1 MSLIKKSTLIFFSFI
16 IIFLFKF
23 ELSFANEKVSE
34 IRIEGNLRV
43 DRETILAF
51 ISLSEGSEYNPEDI
65 NLTLKELY
73 KTGFFENVEVVDE
86 NNIVTIIVNE
96 NAVLNLI
103 AFEGNKRF
111 EDEILSK
118 IIDLKKNQIFSKK
131 IVSDAISKIIE
142 LYKTQGRFG
151 TIIIPKIVMLDGKR
165 VDLVFEIEEGPL
177 YTVKNISFIGN
188 EVFSDRRLKEVI
200 STKQTAWWRFITTSD
215 NYNPDRLEI
224 DASKLK
230 EFYFTRGF
238 VKFNILKKQG
248 DLLPEKNGFSILF
261 LLNEGKRY
269 KISSIKIKSRISDLP
284 DIDFRSLVPVNDNDW
299 YNIKKLEK
307 GISNINNSL
316 ADLGF
321 AFSEIRPEF
330 NIDEENSSIELIL
343 NISQGSKSYIEYIN
357 ITGNSRTLDSV
368 IRREI
373 QLVEGDPFNR
383 LKISR
388 SEKNIKNLG
397 FFKKVSVRAE
407 TGSKPNQAN
416 LNIDVEEQAT
426 GDVSLGIAYSTF
438 DEFSTSFGIS
448 EKNFLGRGQR
458 AKFSLSLSDQRQNF
472 SAGLT
477 QPYLFN
483 RNLTGSFDLFNNTI
497 TDTSADQRTKSLGFS
512 SGAGFSSANN
522 FFHNF
527 SYTLQNVETE
537 KLDSNDNKISSDGG
551 KLLSS
556 LGYRISKDTRDNRFN
571 PTSGYY
577 YALSE
582 QFAGLGGDINYLSS
596 ILRGSYYYKYDYID
610 MVIGLSGEYG
620 NIEGLDENVSKSNR
634 FFLGGR
640 KVRGFDSSGIGPR
653 VSESSSSSAVG
664 GNNYYAG
671 RVALRSGIGLPSE
684 TGIQWT
690 VFTDFGTLW
699 GVDDTADNYAL
710 NTDQKEIRI
719 SFGYGFQ
726 WETPIGPLTFTWA
739 DAIKKEPYDQL
750 QKFEFRLG
758 STF

>member
-1 MSLIKKSTLIFFSFI
+1 MSLIKRSILIFFSFT
-16 IIFLFKF
+16 IIFLIKV
-23 ELSFANEKVSE
+23 ESSSANQKISE

-51 ISLSEGSEYNPEDI
+51 ISLTEGSEYNPEDI

-73 KTGFFENVEVVDE
+73 KTGFFENVEVLDE
-86 NNIVTIIVNE
+86 NNILTIIVNE
-96 NAVLNLI
+96 NSILNLI
-103 AFEGNKRF
+103 GFEGNKRF
-111 EDEILSK
+111 EDEILSD
-118 IIDLKKNQIFSKK
+118 IIQLKKNQIFSKK
-131 IVSDAISKIIE
+131 IVSDAVSKIIE

-151 TIIIPKIVMLDGKR
+151 TKIIPKIVMLDGKR

-177 YTVKNISFIGN
+177 YTVKNISFVGN
-188 EVFSDRRLKEVI
+188 KVFSDRRLKEVI

-224 DASKLK
+224 DASKLR

-238 VKFNILKKQG
+238 IKFDILKKQG
-248 DLLPEKNGFSILF
+248 DLLPDRNGFSVLF

-269 KISSIKIKSRISDLP
+269 KISSIKLKSSITDLP
-284 DIDFRSLVPVNDNDW
+284 NINFRNLIPVNDNDW
-299 YNIKKLEK
+299 YNVKKLEK

-321 AFSEIRPEF
+321 AFSNIRPEF

-343 NISQGSKSYIEYIN
+343 NISQGSKNYIEYIN

-397 FFKKVSVRAE
+397 FFKKVNVKAE
-407 TGSKPNQAN
+407 AGSKPNQAN

-448 EKNFLGRGQR
+448 EKNFLGKGQR

-483 RNLTGSFDLFNNTI
+483 RNLTGSFDLFNNTV
-497 TDTSADQRTKSLGFS
+497 TDTSADQRTKSLGFT
-512 SGAGFSSANN
+512 SGAGFSSAND

-537 KLDSNDNKISSDGG
+537 KLDSNDNKISTDGG

-596 ILRGSYYYKYDYID
+596 ILRGSYYYKYDYVD
-610 MVIGLSGEYG
+610 MVVGISGEYG
-620 NIEGLDENVSKSNR
+620 NIEGLDENVSKTNR

-671 RVALRSGIGLPSE
+671 RVALRSGIGFPSE

-710 NTDQKEIRI
+710 STDLKEIRM

-739 DAIKKEPYDQL
+739 DAIKKESYDQL

>member
-1 MSLIKKSTLIFFSFI
+1 MSLIKKSTLIVFSFI

-537 KLDSNDNKISSDGG
+537 KLDSNDNKISTDGG

-710 NTDQKEIRI
+710 NTDQKEIRL

>member
-1 MSLIKKSTLIFFSFI
+1 MSLIKKSILIFFSFT
-16 IIFLFKF
+16 IIFLIKV
-23 ELSFANEKVSE
+23 EISFANQKVSE
-34 IRIEGNLRV
+34 IRIQGNLRV

-51 ISLSEGSEYNPEDI
+51 ISLTEGSEYNPEDI

-73 KTGFFENVEVVDE
+73 KTGFFENVEVLDK

-96 NAVLNLI
+96 NSILNLI
-103 AFEGNKRF
+103 GFEGNKRF
-111 EDEILSK
+111 EDEILSE
-118 IIDLKKNQIFSKK
+118 IIQLKKNQIFSKK

-151 TIIIPKIVMLDGKR
+151 TKITPKIVKLDGKR

-177 YTVKNISFIGN
+177 YTVKNISFVGN
-188 EVFSDRRLKEVI
+188 KVFSDRRLKEVI
-200 STKQTAWWRFITTSD
+200 TTKQTAWWRFITTSD
-215 NYNPDRLEI
+215 NYNQDRLEI
-224 DASKLK
+224 DASKLR

-238 VKFNILKKQG
+238 IKFNILKKQG
-248 DLLPEKNGFSILF
+248 DLLPDRNGFSVLF

-269 KISSIKIKSRISDLP
+269 KISSIKIKSSISDLP
-284 DIDFRSLVPVNDNDW
+284 DINFRNLLPVNDNDW
-299 YNIKKLEK
+299 YNVKKLEK
-307 GISNINNSL
+307 GISNITDSL

-321 AFSEIRPEF
+321 AFSEISPEF

-343 NISQGSKSYIEYIN
+343 NISQGSKNYIEYIN

-397 FFKKVSVRAE
+397 FFKKVNIKAE

-458 AKFSLSLSDQRQNF
+458 AKFNLSLSDQRQNF

-483 RNLTGSFDLFNNTI
+483 RNLTGSFDLFNNTV
-497 TDTSADQRTKSLGFS
+497 TDTSADQRTKSLGFT
-512 SGAGFSSANN
+512 SGAGFSSAND

-537 KLDSNDNKISSDGG
+537 KLDSNDNKISTDGG

-596 ILRGSYYYKYDYID
+596 ILRGSYYYKYDYVD
-610 MVIGLSGEYG
+610 MVVGISGEYG

-653 VSESSSSSAVG
+653 VSESSSSSAAG

-671 RVALRSGIGLPSE
+671 RVALRSGIGFPSE

-690 VFTDFGTLW
+690 IFTDFGTLW

-710 NTDQKEIRI
+710 NTDQKEIRM

-739 DAIKKEPYDQL
+739 DAIKKESYDQL

>member
-1 MSLIKKSTLIFFSFI
+1 MSLIKKSLLIFFSFTV
-16 IIFLFKF
+16 IFLIKVN
-23 ELSFANEKVSE
+23 LSFANQKVSE

-43 DRETILAF
+43 DRETILAY
-51 ISLSEGSEYNPEDI
+51 ISIAEGSEYNSEDI

-73 KTGFFENVEVVDE
+73 KTGYFENVEVIDE
-86 NNIVTIIVNE
+86 NSILTIIVIE
-96 NAVLNLI
+96 NSIINLI
-103 AFEGNKRF
+103 GFEGNKRF
-111 EDEILSK
+111 PDEILSE
-118 IIDLKKNQIFSKK
+118 IIELKKNQIFSKK
-131 IVSDAISKIIE
+131 IVSDAVTKIIE

-151 TIIIPKIVMLDGKR
+151 TIIIPKIVMLEGKR

-188 EVFSDRRLKEVI
+188 KIFSDRRLKEVI
-200 STKQTAWWRFITTSD
+200 TTKQTAWWRFITSSD
-215 NYNPDRLEI
+215 NYNQDRLEI
-224 DASKLK
+224 DASKLRD
-230 EFYFTRGF
+230 FYFTRGF

-248 DLLPEKNGFSILF
+248 DLLPDKNGFSVLF

-269 KISSIKIKSRISDLP
+269 KISSIKIKSSISNLP
-284 DIDFRSLVPVNDNDW
+284 DINFRNLVPIRDNEW
-299 YNIKKLEK
+299 YNVKKLEK

-321 AFSEIRPEF
+321 AFSEIKPEF
-330 NIDEENSSIELIL
+330 NIDEKNSSIELIL
-343 NISQGSKSYIEYIN
+343 NITQGSKNYVEYIN

-383 LKISR
+383 LKIRR

-397 FFKKVSVRAE
+397 FFKKVNVKAE
-407 TGSKPNQAN
+407 AGSKPNQAN

-438 DEFSTSFGIS
+438 DEFSTSFGVS

-483 RNLTGSFDLFNNTI
+483 RNLTGSFDLFNNTV
-497 TDTSADQRTKSLGFS
+497 TDVTADQRTKSLGFT
-512 SGAGFSSANN
+512 SGAGFSSAND
-522 FFHNF
+522 FYHNF

-596 ILRGSYYYKYDYID
+596 ILRGSYYYKYDYVD
-610 MVIGLSGEYG
+610 MVVGISGEYG

-671 RVALRSGIGLPSE
+671 RVAMRSGIGFPSE

-690 VFTDFGTLW
+690 IFTDFGTLW
-699 GVDDTADNYAL
+699 GVDDTTDNYAL

-739 DAIKKEPYDQL
+739 DAIKKESYDQL

>member
-1 MSLIKKSTLIFFSFI
+1 MSLIKRSILIFFSFT
-16 IIFLFKF
+16 IIFLIKV
-23 ELSFANEKVSE
+23 ESSSANQKISE

-51 ISLSEGSEYNPEDI
+51 ISLTEGSEYNPEDI

-73 KTGFFENVEVVDE
+73 KTGFFENVEVLDE
-86 NNIVTIIVNE
+86 NNILTIIVNE
-96 NAVLNLI
+96 NSILNLI
-103 AFEGNKRF
+103 GFEGNKRF
-111 EDEILSK
+111 EDEILSD
-118 IIDLKKNQIFSKK
+118 IIQLKKNQIFSKK
-131 IVSDAISKIIE
+131 IVSDAVSKIIE

-151 TIIIPKIVMLDGKR
+151 TKIIPKIVMLDGKR

-177 YTVKNISFIGN
+177 YTVKNISFVGN
-188 EVFSDRRLKEVI
+188 KVFSDRRLKEVI

-224 DASKLK
+224 DASKLR

-238 VKFNILKKQG
+238 IKFDILKKQG
-248 DLLPEKNGFSILF
+248 DLLPDRNGFSVLF

-269 KISSIKIKSRISDLP
+269 KISSIKLKSSITDLP
-284 DIDFRSLVPVNDNDW
+284 NINFRNLIPVNDNDW
-299 YNIKKLEK
+299 YNVKKLEK

-321 AFSEIRPEF
+321 AFSNIRPEF

-343 NISQGSKSYIEYIN
+343 NISQGSKNYIEYIN

-397 FFKKVSVRAE
+397 FFKKVNVKAE
-407 TGSKPNQAN
+407 AGSKPNQAN

-448 EKNFLGRGQR
+448 EKNFLGKGQR

-483 RNLTGSFDLFNNTI
+483 RNLTGSFDLFNNSV
-497 TDTSADQRTKSLGFS
+497 TDTSADQRTKSLGFT
-512 SGAGFSSANN
+512 SGAGFSSAND

-537 KLDSNDNKISSDGG
+537 KLDSNDNKISTDGG

-596 ILRGSYYYKYDYID
+596 ILRGSYYYKYDYVD
-610 MVIGLSGEYG
+610 MVVGISGEYG
-620 NIEGLDENVSKSNR
+620 NIEGLDENVSKTNR

-671 RVALRSGIGLPSE
+671 RVALRSGIGFPSE

-710 NTDQKEIRI
+710 STDLKEIRM

>member
-1 MSLIKKSTLIFFSFI
+1 M
-16 IIFLFKF
+16 
-23 ELSFANEKVSE
+23 
-34 IRIEGNLRV
+34 
-43 DRETILAF
+43 
-51 ISLSEGSEYNPEDI
+51 SEGSEYNPEDI

-73 KTGFFENVEVVDE
+73 KTGFFENVEVIDE
-86 NNIVTIIVNE
+86 NNIITIIVNE
-96 NAVLNLI
+96 NSILNLI
-103 AFEGNKRF
+103 GFEGNKRF
-111 EDEILSK
+111 DDEILSE
-118 IIDLKKNQIFSKK
+118 IIQLKKNQIFSKK
-131 IVSDAISKIIE
+131 IVSDAMSKIIE

-151 TIIIPKIVMLDGKR
+151 TKIIPKIVMLDGKR

-177 YTVKNISFIGN
+177 YTVKNISFVGN
-188 EVFSDRRLKEVI
+188 KVFSERRLKEVI

-224 DASKLK
+224 DASKLR

-284 DIDFRSLVPVNDNDW
+284 DIDFRSLVPVNDKDW

-397 FFKKVSVRAE
+397 FFKKVSVKAE

-537 KLDSNDNKISSDGG
+537 KLDSNDNKISTDGG

-710 NTDQKEIRI
+710 NTDQKEIRL

>member
-1 MSLIKKSTLIFFSFI
+1 MSLIKKSILIFFSFT
-16 IIFLFKF
+16 IIFLIKV
-23 ELSFANEKVSE
+23 EISFANQKVSE

-51 ISLSEGSEYNPEDI
+51 ISLTEGSEYNPEDI

-73 KTGFFENVEVVDE
+73 KTGFFENVEVLDE
-86 NNIVTIIVNE
+86 NNIITIIVNE
-96 NAVLNLI
+96 NSILNLI
-103 AFEGNKRF
+103 GFEGNKRF
-111 EDEILSK
+111 EDEILSE
-118 IIDLKKNQIFSKK
+118 IIQLKKNQIFSKK

-151 TIIIPKIVMLDGKR
+151 TKITPKIVKLDGKR

-177 YTVKNISFIGN
+177 YTVKNISFVGN
-188 EVFSDRRLKEVI
+188 KVFSDRRLKEVI

-224 DASKLK
+224 DASKLR

-248 DLLPEKNGFSILF
+248 DLLPDRNGFSVLF

-269 KISSIKIKSRISDLP
+269 KISSIKIKSSISDLP
-284 DIDFRSLVPVNDNDW
+284 DINFRNLLPVDDNEW
-299 YNIKKLEK
+299 YNVKKLEK
-307 GISNINNSL
+307 GISNISNSL

-343 NISQGSKSYIEYIN
+343 NITQGSKNYIEYIN

-397 FFKKVSVRAE
+397 FFKKVNIKAE
-407 TGSKPNQAN
+407 AGSKPNQAN

-483 RNLTGSFDLFNNTI
+483 RNLTGSFDLFNNTV
-497 TDTSADQRTKSLGFS
+497 TDTSADQRTKSLGFT
-512 SGAGFSSANN
+512 SGAGFSSAND

-537 KLDSNDNKISSDGG
+537 KLDSNDNKISTDGG

-596 ILRGSYYYKYDYID
+596 ILRGSYYYKYDYVD
-610 MVIGLSGEYG
+610 MVVGISGEYG

-671 RVALRSGIGLPSE
+671 RVALRSGIGFPSE

-710 NTDQKEIRI
+710 NTDQKEIRM

-739 DAIKKEPYDQL
+739 DAIKKESYDQL

>member
-165 VDLVFEIEEGPL
+165 VDEEGPL

-343 NISQGSKSYIEYIN
+343 NISQGSKNYIEYIN

>member
-16 IIFLFKF
+16 IIFLFKV
-23 ELSFANEKVSE
+23 ELSFANEKVAE

-151 TIIIPKIVMLDGKR
+151 TTIIPKIVMLDGKR

-284 DIDFRSLVPVNDNDW
+284 DIDFRSLVPVNDKDW

-426 GDVSLGIAYSTF
+426 GDVSLGISYSTF

-537 KLDSNDNKISSDGG
+537 KLDSNDNKISTDGG

-710 NTDQKEIRI
+710 NTDQKEIRL

>member
-1 MSLIKKSTLIFFSFI
+1 MSLIKKSVLIFFSLT
-16 IIFLFKF
+16 IIFLIKV
-23 ELSFANEKVSE
+23 ESSFANQKVSE
-34 IRIEGNLRV
+34 IRIEGNMRV

-51 ISLSEGSEYNPEDI
+51 ISLEEGSDYNPEDI

-73 KTGFFENVEVVDE
+73 KTGFFENVEVLDE
-86 NNIVTIIVNE
+86 NNIVTIIVTE
-96 NAVLNLI
+96 NSIINLI
-103 AFEGNKRF
+103 GFEGNKRF
-111 EDEILSK
+111 EDEILSE
-118 IIDLKKNQIFSKK
+118 IIQLKKNQIFSKK
-131 IVSDAISKIIE
+131 IVSDAVSKIIE

-151 TIIIPKIVMLDGKR
+151 TSIIPKIVMLEGKR

-177 YTVKNISFIGN
+177 YNVKNISFVGN
-188 EVFSDRRLKEVI
+188 KVFSDRRLKEVI
-200 STKQTAWWRFITTSD
+200 TTKQTAWWRFITTSD

-224 DASKLK
+224 DVSKLR

-248 DLLPEKNGFSILF
+248 DLLPDRNGFSVLF
-261 LLNEGKRY
+261 LLSEGKRY
-269 KISSIKIKSRISDLP
+269 KISSIKIKSTILDLP
-284 DIDFRSLVPVNDNDW
+284 DINFRNLVPVNDNDW
-299 YNIKKLEK
+299 YNVKKLEK

-321 AFSEIRPEF
+321 AFSDIKPEF

-343 NISQGSKSYIEYIN
+343 NISQGKKNYIEYIN

-397 FFKKVSVRAE
+397 FFKKVNVKAE

-483 RNLTGSFDLFNNTI
+483 RNLIGSFDLFNNTI
-497 TDTSADQRTKSLGFS
+497 TDTSADQRTKSLGFT
-512 SGAGFSSANN
+512 SGAGFSSAND

-527 SYTLQNVETE
+527 SYTLQNIETE
-537 KLDSNDNKISSDGG
+537 KLDSNDNKISTDGG

-596 ILRGSYYYKYDYID
+596 ILRGSYYYKYDYVD
-610 MVIGLSGEYG
+610 MVVGISGEYG
-620 NIEGLDENVSKSNR
+620 NIEGLDENVSKTNR

-671 RVALRSGIGLPSE
+671 RVALRSGIGFPSE

-710 NTDQKEIRI
+710 STDLKEIRM